1 MKVDTEKGRHG
12 GLPLQVWQE
21 RSMNGSE
28 SRVRVG
34 LALGGGVARG
44 LAHVGVISV
53 LEEAGIPI
61 DCVAG
66 TSMGAIIG
74 ASYCAGLDVAALK
87 AIAGRTGWWSVSR
100 PLFSAGGLFTFSQM
114 ERWLEDNIGEFDV
127 RDLAIPFACVASDLV
142 TGERV
147 VLWRGRLCRA
157 IRASCSVPGFV
168 PPVEMDGRLLVDGG
182 ITDNIPADVA
192 RMLGADYVIGVDV
205 FMPALRRALGPF
217 GKGIAAIETLVRHAG
232 QGNAECDC
240 LIVPH
245 MEGLSYFRF
254 ADYRK
259 FIALGE
265 EAARRRLPAIRE
277 GLAQAEASRAERP
290 LLAEPV
296 EFDHMLVEN

>member
-1 MKVDTEKGRHG
+1 
-12 GLPLQVWQE
+12 
-21 RSMNGSE
+21 MNGSAD
-28 SRVRVG
+28 RVRVG

-44 LAHVGVISV
+44 LAHIGVLSV
-53 LEEAGIPI
+53 LEEAGVAI

-74 ASYCAGLDVAALK
+74 ASYCAGLGIDDLK
-87 AIAGRTGWWSVSR
+87 AIAARTGWLSVSR
-100 PLFSAGGLFTFSQM
+100 PLVSAGGLFTFNQM
-114 ERWLEDNIGEFDV
+114 ERWIEENIGEFDV

-147 VLWRGRLCRA
+147 VLWRGRRCTA

-168 PPVEMDGRLLVDGG
+168 PPVESDGRLLVDGG

-205 FMPALRRALGPF
+205 FMPALRGFLGPF

-232 QGNAECDC
+232 QGNSECDC

-245 MEGLSYFRF
+245 MEGMSYFRF
-254 ADYRK
+254 ADYEK
-259 FIALGE
+259 FIALGA
-265 EAARRRLPAIRE
+265 EATRRRLPDILE
-277 GLAQAEASRAERP
+277 GLAQAEANRAARP
-290 LLAEPV
+290 LVVEPQD
-296 EFDHMLVEN
+296 FDHMLIEN